1 MRALMSHV
9 LPRVAQVAL
18 VGHPIGHVINLQ
30 AAFRCLC
37 VHATCGTQ
45 EVCIIANYYA
55 AASAASSP
63 WIVSPHHVTC
73 VCLSLSV
80 RTCVYL
86 SLFDAPS
93 KMDARVLSPDQLG
106 GFRVVAQFA
115 RRGPPD
121 SRTSSADYYL
131 RVATT
136 YAHTCSVLTK

>member
-9 LPRVAQVAL
+9 LPRVAQVNEGVCHQPAGSVPL
-18 VGHPIGHVINLQ
+18 PVCQRYAVLYRY
-30 AAFRCLC
+30 RCW
-37 VHATCGTQ
+37 HGK
-45 EVCIIANYYA
+45 EVMHYSYRE
-55 AASAASSP
+55 
-63 WIVSPHHVTC
+63 
-73 VCLSLSV
+73 LLRRSLGSLG
-80 RTCVYL
+80 TCVYL

-131 RVATT
+131 R
-136 YAHTCSVLTK
+136 AHLLSADEVDVGLESRKISREHVLRL